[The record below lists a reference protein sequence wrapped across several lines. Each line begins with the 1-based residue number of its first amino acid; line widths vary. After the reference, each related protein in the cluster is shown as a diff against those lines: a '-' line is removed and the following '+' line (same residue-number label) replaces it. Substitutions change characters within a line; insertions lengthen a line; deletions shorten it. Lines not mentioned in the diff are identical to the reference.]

1 MDEFLTHIAE
11 PNRGSILLGHIEL
24 HSSYRRQQTPVVYGL
39 NQQQAKWSY
48 ESEQSPTPFR
58 PHLFGIV
65 VNIKSCAKDLGEGLN
80 EYPTIVLGY
89 PNEQHDMVSG
99 NYYNQLLSLREQMY
113 KDVEESNLPSCDIR
127 TWTPLDCDTIDLQL
141 SGRCLVT
148 GIHTDVNS
156 RSTETFPLT
165 CSILSKGWHPGYIEV
180 GAFVEAEVE
189 LQRIDHLENTPMTM
203 YYNVIAHQLT
213 VLAQDV
219 DFTSVPTGMHN

>member
-1 MDEFLTHIAE
+1 MDEFLTHIAD
-11 PNRGSILLGHIEL
+11 PSQGSMLLGHIEL
-24 HSSYRRQQTPVVYGL
+24 HSEYRRKPTPDVYGL
-39 NQQQAKWSY
+39 NQPHAKWSY
-48 ESEQSPTPFR
+48 ESGETTNPFR

-65 VNIKSCAKDLGEGLN
+65 VDIKSSAKDLGDGVN

-127 TWTPLDCDTIDLQL
+127 SWTPLDCDTIDLQL
-141 SGRCLVT
+141 SDRCVVS
-148 GIHTDVNS
+148 GIHTVNQKPPAKLF
-156 RSTETFPLT
+156 STTSSVL
-165 CSILSKGWHPGYIEV
+165 CKGWHPGHVEI
-180 GAFVEAEVE
+180 GAFVDAEVE
-189 LQRIDHLENTPMTM
+189 LQRIDHLWKTPLTM

-219 DFTSVPTGMHN
+219 DFTGLRSEKHI